1 MLVVGLATGCTV
13 WREKSTASLSPEISA
28 IDLPLPLN
36 TKTKEY
42 TKAEVADILF
52 YTAAGSRDR
61 GTMMKQMIAS
71 GYTPASKKNLQRIMH
86 KRDEGTLVEDTP
98 WVVTK
103 STKSKAKEDGSCNGI
118 QSPVLNKHGKDNM
131 MYCFGLGWY
140 TNGESRH

>member
-1 MLVVGLATGCTV
+1 MLVVRLATGSTV
-13 WREKSTASLSPEISA
+13 WQENSTALLSPEISA

-42 TKAEVADILF
+42 TKAEAAEILS

-71 GYTPASKKNLQRIMH
+71 GYTPASKTTLRRIMQ
-86 KRDEGTLVEDTP
+86 KRDAGKLVEDTP

-103 STKSKAKEDGSCNGI
+103 STRAKPKEDGGCNGI
-118 QSPVLNKHGKDNM
+118 QSPVLNKE
-131 MYCFGLGWY
+131 W
-140 TNGESRH
+140 ESQHDVLLWIRMVH